1 MIENK
6 IKLCEKKICIN
17 LKYPDKIYFIWA
29 EFEREV
35 TFKEIGKMNAWR
47 KFKKY

>member
-17 LKYPDKIYFIWA
+17 LKYPDKMDFIMCIGNNFLVLDFSFGFST
-29 EFEREV
+29 EER
-35 TFKEIGKMNAWR
+35 
-47 KFKKY
+47 